1 MSLLYGLDC
10 VMERKKNVGIWWHS
24 VIAII
29 RVASHRFWAEKV
41 QR

>member
-10 VMERKKNVGIWWHS
+10 VMERKKKVGIWWQS
-24 VIAII
+24 MIAMF
-29 RVASHRFWAEKV
+29 RVAGHRFWAEKV